1 MLPGQDTEEVSF
13 TELFTSNVM
22 LIGSPQHF
30 FFTYVYECLDVHP
43 SPSPEL
49 GLQVV
54 VDYGNG
60 SSPPRKYLLP
70 SETELSSDF
79 SNKLKM
85 CL

>member
-1 MLPGQDTEEVSF
+1 MLPVQDTEEVSF

-22 LIGSPQHF
+22 LIGSPQYF

-60 SSPPRKYLLP
+60 SPPPENTSCLQK
-70 SETELSSDF
+70 LSFHLTFQTS
-79 SNKLKM
+79 
-85 CL
+85 

>member
-49 GLQVV
+49 GLQV
-54 VDYGNG
+54 DYGNA
-60 SSPPRKYLLP
+60 PPLENTSCLQK
-70 SETELSSDF
+70 LSFHLTFQTS
-79 SNKLKM
+79 
-85 CL
+85 